1 MADMRIAVIGNSGG
15 GKSVLARRLALELQL
30 PCVEVDSLLW
40 LAGWKL
46 APSTSFDQGHAH
58 AIAGDRWVIEGLGA
72 RSSLP
77 ARLQRATHI
86 VLIDMPLWVH
96 FWLAAERHSAWSA
109 GRLEHP
115 PAGSTEP
122 APLRGLFRTIAEVDS
137 DWMPE
142 MRKLVEAE
150 EHVGKRVVRLLSFDA
165 LAGFT
170 SVALSAS

>member
-1 MADMRIAVIGNSGG
+1 MAAMRIAVIGNSGG

-30 PCVEVDSLLW
+30 PCLEVDSLLW

-46 APSTSFDQGHAH
+46 APSPSFDQGHAH
-58 AIAGDRWVIEGLGA
+58 AIAADRWVIEGLGA

-77 ARLQRATHI
+77 AGLQRAPHF

-96 FWLAAERHSAWSA
+96 FWLAAERHVAWSA

-115 PAGSTEP
+115 PAGSTKP
-122 APLRGLFRTIAEVDS
+122 APLRGLFRTIAEVDR

-142 MRKLVEAE
+142 LRKLVQAE
-150 EHVGKRVVRLLSFDA
+150 EHVGKRVVRIRSYDA
-165 LAGFT
+165 LAGFS
-170 SVALSAS
+170 SVVLAPS